1 MKLISV
7 RTIINPIS
15 LQDLAE
21 ILEMYQEPD
30 SFKYIAPHK
39 DKSIAYYQNFLNG
52 KIEANKLQN
61 GFWVVRDNNSNE
73 FIGTVN
79 LNQFMQTDMFHV
91 GCHLRTKF
99 WNQGYAKEL
108 CEVLIEYGAKV
119 MMLSEIHGVVED
131 GNIVSTKLMKSLG
144 FELKEAKVID
154 ECLLNIYHFNYNSIK

>member
-1 MKLISV
+1 MNMHSS
-7 RTIINPIS
+7 RTTIKIIDQRDVP
-15 LQDLAE
+15 E

-39 DKSIAYYQNFLNG
+39 DKSISYYENFLKG
-52 KIEANKLQN
+52 KIESNKLQN
-61 GFWVVRDNNSNE
+61 GFWVVRDINSNE

-79 LNQFMQTDMFHV
+79 LNRFMQTDMFHV

-108 CEVLIEYGAKV
+108 CELLIKYG
-119 MMLSEIHGVVED
+119 SEEMNLTEIYGVVED

-144 FELKEAKVID
+144 FSIKESKLIEAS
-154 ECLLNIYHFNYNSIK
+154 LLNIYYFKYLITN